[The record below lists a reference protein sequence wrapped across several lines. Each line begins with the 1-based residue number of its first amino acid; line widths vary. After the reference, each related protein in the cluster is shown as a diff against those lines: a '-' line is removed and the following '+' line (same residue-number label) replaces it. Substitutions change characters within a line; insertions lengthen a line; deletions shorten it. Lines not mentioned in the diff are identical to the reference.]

1 LEKQDSARPA
11 RQRRERV
18 DGVLLLDKPLGMSS
32 NQALQKAKWLL
43 AALKAG
49 HTGTLDPMATG
60 LLPLTFGEA
69 TKFSADLL
77 DADKAYEATVQFG
90 TTTTSGDAEGEVL
103 ERRPAA
109 LSGEDVALAC
119 AAFVGE
125 IDQIPPMH
133 SALKRDG
140 KPLYELARQGVE
152 VERAPR
158 RITIRS
164 IELLGFDPQV
174 QQARI
179 HVACSKG
186 TYIRVLAEDIG
197 ERLGCG
203 AHLVALRRVAAG
215 ALALDCSITIEELE
229 ALPLEERRAQL
240 ARPDALLASLP
251 AVELDAELAA
261 RLRQGQR
268 LAMQCPERGRVRVYG
283 PEYILL
289 GTALVNEHGVLAPER
304 LIAS

>member
-1 LEKQDSARPA
+1 MKPA
-11 RQRRERV
+11 AAPAAKQRRERV
-18 DGVLLLDKPLGMSS
+18 DGVLLLDKPAGMSS
-32 NQALQKAKWLL
+32 NHALQKAKWLL

-77 DADKAYEATVQFG
+77 DADKAYEATLQLGV
-90 TTTTSGDAEGEVL
+90 TTTTGDAEGEVL
-103 ERRPAA
+103 EQREAA
-109 LSGEDVALAC
+109 VSGEDFALAA

-164 IELLGFDPQV
+164 IEVLAFDPAQ

-179 HVACSKG
+179 AVSCSKG

-203 AHLVALRRVAAG
+203 AHLVALRRTRAG
-215 ALALDCSITIEELE
+215 ALDLDCAVTIAELE
-229 ALPLEERRAQL
+229 AENLEARRAQL

-251 AVELDAELAA
+251 AVEIDAELAA

-268 LAMQCPERGRVRVYG
+268 LAIASPERGRVRVYG
-283 PEYILL
+283 PQQELL
-289 GTALVNEHGVLAPER
+289 GTALVNERGVLAPER